1 MSYVLIM
8 YQWSIIS
15 LLFILIQLNKVKTM
29 DNFCNYIVNKSDN
42 SIDICISY
50 QCNKYVDPYSIMVTP
65 NNCKTNILYLSFSS
79 YKNYHLFLDRIQWKL
94 GDLFSSKSSIGNRVL
109 RIFINYIDNDDK
121 PVHHN
126 ELIRLGNHIDLYE
139 LFIKNL
145 PNNYHLYQSIHY
157 DRNYPQWHIIKVEL

>member
-1 MSYVLIM
+1 
-8 YQWSIIS
+8 
-15 LLFILIQLNKVKTM
+15 M

-65 NNCKTNILYLSFSS
+65 NNC
-79 YKNYHLFLDRIQWKL
+79 
-94 GDLFSSKSSIGNRVL
+94 DLFSSKSSIGNRVL
-109 RIFINYIDNDDK
+109 IIFINYIDNDDK

-145 PNNYHLYQSIHY
+145 PNNYYLYQSIHY
-157 DRNYPQWHIIKVEL
+157 DRNYSQWHIIKVEL